1 MPLATIIVPRVTIK
15 GGNFNLEINKPFN
28 RPNKAPTIII
38 NGMTNHNGMPDIYN
52 LPAKTA
58 EAIQTVPTD
67 KSIPPVAITNVA
79 PIAIIA

>member
-1 MPLATIIVPRVTIK
+1 
-15 GGNFNLEINKPFN
+15 
-28 RPNKAPTIII
+28 
-38 NGMTNHNGMPDIYN
+38 MTNHNGIPDIYN

-67 KSIPPVAITNVA
+67 KSMPPVAITNVA